1 MKIKPGKIQLFC
13 QIDMYW
19 DEFRYF
25 VIKLNTPTA
34 TSMAMKVTNG
44 LSGVM
49 GVRVSDKSIGI
60 TPGLDLTIATCYVSK
75 HANNMI

>member
-1 MKIKPGKIQLFC
+1 
-13 QIDMYW
+13 
-19 DEFRYF
+19 
-25 VIKLNTPTA
+25 
-34 TSMAMKVTNG
+34 MAMKVTNG

-49 GVRVSDKSIGI
+49 GVRVSDNSIGI